1 MDILRVLLIVIE
13 VATSVMLVGLILL
26 QKSKDQG
33 MGLAFGAGMGEAL
46 FGSRAGNVL
55 TRATVI
61 LACVFLA
68 TTMLLAIVFTS
79 SHERSIIDA
88 RTSDVPMQQAPAPS
102 SSEGA
107 GQQAAAPAPS
117 GPATPTTTMLP
128 GSGMD
133 DAANPAPAPAAAAP
147 AEAPAA
153 ATAPATEPAP
163 Q

>member
-1 MDILRVLLIVIE
+1 
-13 VATSVMLVGLILL
+13 
-26 QKSKDQG
+26 

-79 SHERSIIDA
+79 SHERSIIDQ
-88 RTSDVPMQQAPAPS
+88 RTGDMPVQQAAPAP
-102 SSEGA
+102 EQG
-107 GQQAAAPAPS
+107 AAAPAA
-117 GPATPTTTMLP
+117 GPAGPATTMLP

-133 DAANPAPAPAAAAP
+133 DAANPAPAPEVVP
-147 AEAPAA
+147 VEAPAA
-153 ATAPATEPAP
+153 STEPAP

>member
-13 VATSVMLVGLILL
+13 VATSLLLIGIILI
-26 QKSKDQG
+26 QKSHSQG
-33 MGLAFGAGMGEAL
+33 MGLAFGAGMGESL

-61 LACVFLA
+61 LASVFLA
-68 TTMLLAIVFTS
+68 TTLLLAIVFTS

-88 RTSDVPMQQAPAPS
+88 RTGDMPIQQ
-102 SSEGA
+102 
-107 GQQAAAPAPS
+107 AAPAPS
-117 GPATPTTTMLP
+117 EPGAAAPAAGPAGPATTMLP

-133 DAANPAPAPAAAAP
+133 DAANPAPAPAPAAEP
-147 AEAPAA
+147 VEAPAVS
-153 ATAPATEPAP
+153 TEPAP

>member
-13 VATSVMLVGLILL
+13 VATSILLIGIILL

-79 SHERSIIDA
+79 SHERSIIDQ
-88 RTSDVPMQQAPAPS
+88 RTGDMPMQQVAPAPT
-102 SSEGA
+102 
-107 GQQAAAPAPS
+107 QAEQSPAPAPGPA
-117 GPATPTTTMLP
+117 GPATTLLP
-128 GSGMD
+128 GQGMD
-133 DAANPAPAPAAAAP
+133 DAANAAPAPAPAAIP
-147 AEAPAA
+147 VEAPAA
-153 ATAPATEPAP
+153 STEPAP

>member
-13 VATSVMLVGLILL
+13 VATSIMLIGLILL

-79 SHERSIIDA
+79 RHERSIIDQ
-88 RTSDVPMQQAPAPS
+88 RTGDMPMQQAAPAPAQT
-102 SSEGA
+102 EQG
-107 GQQAAAPAPS
+107 AAAPAA
-117 GPATPTTTMLP
+117 GPAGPATTMLP

-133 DAANPAPAPAAAAP
+133 DAANPAPAPAAAPVAV
-147 AEAPAA
+147 EAPAPSA
-153 ATAPATEPAP
+153 EPAP